1 MTHDYIVTAHAVIS
15 SICWFIVGCGATYAV
30 FSPKIRDTFWERVA
44 LSAVA
49 LCSVGTS
56 FRVGRQGWISE
67 GFLMMSIALA
77 IYVVVIVAKH
87 LRGGKCALPRDKT
100 RPAPLEPSW
109 RPDAHL

>member
-1 MTHDYIVTAHAVIS
+1 MIPEYIVTAHAVIS

-30 FSPKIRDTFWERVA
+30 FSPRIRDTFWERFA

-49 LCSVGTS
+49 ICSVGTS

-87 LRGGKCALPRDKT
+87 VRGGKCKLPKDKM
-100 RPAPLEPSW
+100 RPENLEPTLGSN
-109 RPDAHL
+109 

>member
-1 MTHDYIVTAHAVIS
+1 MIPEYIVTAHAVIS

-49 LCSVGTS
+49 LCSVGTA

-77 IYVVVIVAKH
+77 IYVIVIVGKH
-87 LRGGKCALPRDKT
+87 IRGVRYPTPRDKT
-100 RPAPLEPSW
+100 RPAPLEPTLG
-109 RPDAHL
+109 RN